1 MITFIPDNVEAVLV
15 MTLTNDTVVFLA
27 ISYRIMGYALLADS
41 PRDLIRAFFGG
52 GHLSRLSRE
61 LIQSGQQFYL

>member
-1 MITFIPDNVEAVLV
+1 MSTDVPDNVEVVVIMSLI
-15 MTLTNDTVVFLA
+15 NDTVVFLA
-27 ISYRIMGYALLADS
+27 ISYRIMGYAVLADS
-41 PRDLIRAFFGG
+41 AKDLIHAFFGG

>member
-1 MITFIPDNVEAVLV
+1 MTTLIPGNVEAVMI
-15 MTLTNDTVVFLA
+15 MTLIYDTVVFLA

-61 LIQSGQQFYL
+61 LIRGGQQFYL